1 MTAEF
6 RAHPTANRGHASGL
20 NALTLARDLHLVAI
34 VDLFSRNVL
43 SWRLSNSLDM
53 EFSLEALGMALEGG
67 R

>member
-1 MTAEF
+1 
-6 RAHPTANRGHASGL
+6 
-20 NALTLARDLHLVAI
+20 VAI

-43 SWRLSNSLDM
+43 SWRLSKSLDM